1 MQAVILAGG
10 LGTRLGGLTAGLPKP
25 MVDVEGKPFLE
36 YELEL
41 LRSHGIRDIVLCI
54 GHKAGVIESYFG
66 DGSRFDMNIAYS
78 IEGDELMGTAGA
90 VKQAEALVQDVFF
103 LTYADSYMRMD
114 YTAAYDAFVA
124 SGRLGMMVVMP
135 NDDGVEQ
142 SNILVRDG
150 RVVVYDKEHLTPEMR
165 HINFGVSLLRREA
178 LDLVPAGVK
187 YSQED
192 WYQDLIRNDNL
203 AAFETR
209 LPYYEIGSPDGLLQF
224 RRLINEGALV

>member
-1 MQAVILAGG
+1 
-10 LGTRLGGLTAGLPKP
+10 

-54 GHKAGVIESYFG
+54 GHKADVIESYFG
-66 DGSRFDMNIAYS
+66 DGARFDMNVAYS
-78 IEGDELMGTAGA
+78 IEGAELMGTAGA

-114 YTAAYDAFVA
+114 YTAAYEAFVA
-124 SGRLGMMVVMP
+124 SGALGMMVVMP

-150 RVVVYDKEHLTPEMR
+150 RVVVYDKENLTPEMR
-165 HINFGVSLLRREA
+165 HINFGVSVLRREA
-178 LDLVPAGVK
+178 LSLVPAGVK

-209 LPYYEIGSPDGLLQF
+209 LPYYEIGSPDGLQQF
-224 RRLINEGALV
+224 RRLISEGALV